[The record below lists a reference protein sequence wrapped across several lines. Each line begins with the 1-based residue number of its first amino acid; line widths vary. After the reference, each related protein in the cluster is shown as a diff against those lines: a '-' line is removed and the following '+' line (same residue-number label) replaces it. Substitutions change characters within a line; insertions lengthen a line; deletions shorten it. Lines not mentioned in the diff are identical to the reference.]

1 MSKPFIDPSSLQTVK
16 TLEDNLK
23 IIFEGFFGALT
34 FGAYNQ
40 YNFNKIMEQNNE
52 LIRKTNEFNELKQ
65 SEAIR
70 ILKEQIKILE
80 NKSKSSWW

>member
-1 MSKPFIDPSSLQTVK
+1 MSKPCIDPSSLQTVK
-16 TLEDNLK
+16 T
-23 IIFEGFFGALT
+23 FFQGFFGALT

-52 LIRKTNEFNELKQ
+52 LIKKTNEFNELKHQ
-65 SEAIR
+65 EEIR
-70 ILKEQIKILE
+70 ILKEHIKFLE